1 MAVSITGIRPTGTP
15 HLGNYLGMLR
25 PALALARDHESLCFI
40 ADLHA
45 LIDVRDPDALRADA

>member
-1 MAVSITGIRPTGTP
+1 MAISITGIRATGTP

-25 PALALARDHESLCFI
+25 PALALARSHESLCFM

-45 LIDVRDPDALRADA
+45 LIDVRDPEV